1 MKIFLTNRIE
11 SIFLT
16 ILVIRGKLK
25 ESGDPVKLPF
35 QKNIERNP
43 EKDNKEKI
51 TKEGVYD
58 DDLLRDI
65 AITKTALDAAY
76 SNFENVVDPDLI
88 DCYIHEVIAVQ
99 KRYKFLLKHAK
110 KNEEL

>member
-1 MKIFLTNRIE
+1 MVTPMKF
-11 SIFLT
+11 
-16 ILVIRGKLK
+16 
-25 ESGDPVKLPF
+25 PF
-35 QKNIERNP
+35 QKNIGKTP
-43 EKDNKEKI
+43 EKEHRENPYGDE
-51 TKEGVYD
+51 
-58 DDLLRDI
+58 LLRDI

-110 KNEEL
+110 ENEDQ

>member
-1 MKIFLTNRIE
+1 MVSL
-11 SIFLT
+11 
-16 ILVIRGKLK
+16 
-25 ESGDPVKLPF
+25 VKLPF
-35 QKNIERNP
+35 QKIT
-43 EKDNKEKI
+43 EKNQEKENKEQL
-51 TKEGVYD
+51 YD
-58 DDLLRDI
+58 DELLRDI

-110 KNEEL
+110 EYEES